1 MDSSLFARAALTQGL
16 LVAALFALLIALP
29 LPEDFF
35 EDYGWITGPVGWAAC
50 AVVTGRILSLPSSL
64 VLFAAAAG
72 GVAGAVVGIALDHTV
87 GLVVAVGVFAASCG
101 GYEDDPAPVTP
112 AAE

>member
-1 MDSSLFARAALTQGL
+1 MDSSLAARAAVTQGL

-29 LPEDFF
+29 LPEDFV
-35 EDYGWITGPVGWAAC
+35 EDYGWITGPVAWAAC
-50 AVVTGRILSLPSSL
+50 ALATGRILSLPGSL

-87 GLVVAVGVFAASCG
+87 GLVVAVAVFAASCG
-101 GYEDDPAPVTP
+101 GYEEGA
-112 AAE
+112 